1 MSQPERSPRPDES
14 DPPSGRAIGIRTT
27 HILRDPVT
35 RAVMEVD
42 IVSAPLE
49 DWERRKDRDDP
60 GWSVMR
66 TSVGIVH
73 AVRLLL

>member
-1 MSQPERSPRPDES
+1 MSQPERDPDRPD
-14 DPPSGRAIGIRTT
+14 DPPPSVRSTSARTT

-42 IVSAPLE
+42 IVSATLE
-49 DWERRKDRDDP
+49 DWERRKDRNDP
-60 GWSVMR
+60 GWSIMR